1 MYRMGYLLGRAGYAL
16 ESGAAT
22 VRGALQDWSANNALP
37 WTSEQN
43 RRKEQASAVTSRA
56 MARITNRAASTE
68 IAGETTFDALREPRT
83 PAALG
88 RFVLDHGVG
97 SLPGMAVA
105 GLALARQSVV

>member
-56 MARITNRAASTE
+56 MARITTRAASTE
-68 IAGETTFDALREPRT
+68 LAGETTFDALREKRT

-88 RFVLDHGVG
+88 RFVLDQG
-97 SLPGMAVA
+97 AVSSPVLAWA
-105 GLALARQSVV
+105 GPARPLSPL